1 MSDKLTKKQEKEL
14 QKLADEMVDFASDV
28 VGDYRENPSEI
39 SGSTIQINENS
50 PYLYDWLEGDKWK
63 KVLSYMPK
71 ELMNK
76 KDKDDTE

>member
-1 MSDKLTKKQEKEL
+1 MSDELTKKQEEEL
-14 QKLADEMVDFASDV
+14 QKLVNELSNFASDV
-28 VGDYRENPSEI
+28 VDDYRENPSEI

-63 KVLSYMPK
+63 RVLSHIPK